1 MNKKIEVKRENGGV
15 SQVVVGD
22 VNELL
27 PAFISN
33 EKRVIFITDEEV
45 YRLYKDIIGSND
57 YIIVGR
63 GEENKT
69 IASLEKIYTSLLE
82 IGADRHSFIVGLGG
96 GIITDMTGFVASTY
110 QRGLEFGFVAST
122 LLSQVDAS
130 VGGKNGVNLGGFKNM
145 VGVFN
150 QPKFVI
156 CDPKLLSTLSLRE
169 FRSGLA
175 EVIKAGVI
183 KDSELFELFE
193 QYSLD
198 DISNNSDLLAEVIFR
213 SITIKAN
220 VVSQDEREKGER
232 KKLNY
237 GHTFAHAIEKSTRR
251 FTHGEAVV
259 VGMEIAS
266 QLAVKGGYLSIIDYS
281 RISKVHAKM
290 GFDLKCGIAKE
301 VLFELLKSD
310 KKRNAESIDFIFPTS
325 IGSCDVVNLRFDD
338 LKLLIE
344 SINSEV

>member
-1 MNKKIEVKRENGGV
+1 MC
-15 SQVVVGD
+15 SSD
-22 VNELL
+22 L
-27 PAFISN
+27 
-33 EKRVIFITDEEV
+33 
-45 YRLYKDIIGSND
+45 ND